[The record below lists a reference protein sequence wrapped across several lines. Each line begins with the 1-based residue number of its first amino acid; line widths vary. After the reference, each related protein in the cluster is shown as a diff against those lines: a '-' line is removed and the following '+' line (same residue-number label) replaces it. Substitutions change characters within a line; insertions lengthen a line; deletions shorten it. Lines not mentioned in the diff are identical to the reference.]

1 MESTRNH
8 IKERFKSSNQLG
20 NFLRIDVD
28 AYGMTPLL
36 AASVTGRNL
45 MRVVIMTMMMVIMM
59 IEVVV
64 WSA

>member
-1 MESTRNH
+1 M
-8 IKERFKSSNQLG
+8 G

-36 AASVTGRNL
+36 AASVTGRDL
-45 MRVVIMTMMMVIMM
+45 MRIMMMVIMM
-59 IEVVV
+59 MVIVVVVIVMVVTLVV